1 MEQEVKRYDEQIKIN
16 GAEIRVALTSKNI
29 TMTKA
34 SKIIGKNE
42 TYISECTRRGTISKE
57 ALESLCL
64 LIEEKPEKFIQK
76 NPVTQEPTANT
87 EDQEELFKQL
97 DEINGALFEVVNKQR
112 NQISSI
118 DKTKAHVETLLAGM
132 KQLVETCRNTSDMCK
147 QIAESSAEML
157 RESKRFYEES
167 KKFYSGKKNYD
178 VHGRWQ

>member
-1 MEQEVKRYDEQIKIN
+1 MEQEVKRDNEQVKIN
-16 GAEIRVALTSKNI
+16 GAEVRVVLSQKGI
-29 TMTKA
+29 PMTKA

-42 TYISECTRRGTISKE
+42 TYISECTRRASISKE
-57 ALESLCL
+57 SLESLCL
-64 LIEEKPEKFIQK
+64 LIGEKPEKFIQK
-76 NPVTQEPTANT
+76 NPIKQEPSAST

-118 DKTKAHVETLLAGM
+118 DKTKAHIETLLAGM
-132 KQLVETCRNTSDMCK
+132 KQLVETCRNASDMCK